1 MKSEIM
7 RNGPISCGMYLSP
20 ELIMTYDGGIYSQ
33 KVDDVLS
40 LMNHEVSVVGYKVD
54 KESGTEYWVV
64 RNT

>member
-20 ELIMTYDGGIYSQ
+20 NLITNYTGGVYSE

-40 LMNHEVSVVGYKVD
+40 LMNHEVSVVGYDVD
-54 KESGTEYWVV
+54 EDGTPYWIV
-64 RNT
+64 R